1 MPQRARERRSFS
13 DLFRCETMAR
23 MNSDLAFS
31 ITTTSVI
38 RRVGLVNK
46 LRMSRDFRSHGGK
59 HILILEYQI
68 NVRGNQKDLTV
79 TRFVF
84 THLEA
89 IAHKPSQRCP
99 HQGPQ

>member
-1 MPQRARERRSFS
+1 
-13 DLFRCETMAR
+13 
-23 MNSDLAFS
+23 
-31 ITTTSVI
+31 
-38 RRVGLVNK
+38 
-46 LRMSRDFRSHGGK
+46 MSRDFQSHGGK

-89 IAHKPSQRCP
+89 IAHKPSQRFP